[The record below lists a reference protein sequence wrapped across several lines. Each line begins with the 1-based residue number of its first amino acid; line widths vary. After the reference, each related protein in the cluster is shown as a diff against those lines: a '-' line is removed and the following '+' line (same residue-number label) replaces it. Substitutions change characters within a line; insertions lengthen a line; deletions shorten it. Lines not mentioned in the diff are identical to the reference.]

1 MKLFYKLILVLFILT
16 FTQQIVKAETY
27 FIDFKFILNQ
37 SDAGKKANLQL
48 KKQLDDGIKKL
59 KEREKQLQTEEKEII
74 KQKKILS
81 PEEYK
86 KKISSLRS
94 KVTSLQKDRN
104 TILESISKKRAKAR
118 KTLLNTL
125 NPIVKDLMVEK
136 NIKIVLDKKSILLAN
151 DNLDITKDVMNVL
164 NKKLKSINLN

>member
-48 KKQLDDGIKKL
+48 KKQLDDGFKKL

>member
-48 KKQLDDGIKKL
+48 KKQLDDGFKKL

-86 KKISSLRS
+86 KRYPL
-94 KVTSLQKDRN
+94 
-104 TILESISKKRAKAR
+104 
-118 KTLLNTL
+118 
-125 NPIVKDLMVEK
+125 
-136 NIKIVLDKKSILLAN
+136 
-151 DNLDITKDVMNVL
+151 
-164 NKKLKSINLN
+164 

>member
-1 MKLFYKLILVLFILT
+1 MKLFYNLILVILLST
-16 FTQQIVKAETY
+16 FTHQTVKAETY

-37 SDAGKKANLQL
+37 SDAGKKANQQL
-48 KKQLDDGIKKL
+48 KKQLDDGFKKL

-118 KTLLNTL
+118 KALLNTL
-125 NPIVKDLMVEK
+125 NPILKEFMVEK

-151 DNLDITKDVMNVL
+151 DNLDITKDVMNML
-164 NKKLKSINLN
+164 NQKLKSINLN